1 MAGCRLARVR
11 DEGVDEDAAE
21 VIGMTEVLLAV
32 GTRKGLFI
40 GRRRGGTWEFDESP
54 YFNAQAVY
62 SVALD
67 TRGDTPRLLAGGDS
81 AHWGPSVFHS
91 DDLGRTWTEPATPA
105 VKFPKETGAS
115 LERVWQ
121 LHPAAAEPD
130 VVYAGT
136 EPAALYRSEDRGE
149 SFELVR
155 PLWEHPTRSKWV
167 PGGGGEGLH
176 TILTDRRDPRSVT
189 VAVSTAGVFR
199 TVDGGASW
207 APSNSGVSA
216 VFLPDPDPEFGQCV
230 HKVARDAATPDRLY
244 LQNHWG
250 VYRSDDAGGHWTDI
264 GEGLPSTFGFAVAA
278 HPHRGDTA
286 YVFPINAD
294 ADRVPAD
301 HRCRVFRTSDAG
313 KSWEPLS
320 AGLPQEDHYGTVL
333 RDALSTDDAD
343 RAGVYFGN
351 RNGEVF
357 ASADDGDSWRQLAS
371 HLPDVLCVRAAVVG

>member
-1 MAGCRLARVR
+1 MS
-11 DEGVDEDAAE
+11 
-21 VIGMTEVLLAV
+21 GMTEVLLTV

-40 GRRRGGTWEFDESP
+40 GRRRGGGAWEFDEGP
-54 YFNAQAVY
+54 YFNSQAVY
-62 SVALD
+62 SVAID
-67 TRGDTPRLLAGGDS
+67 TRGDVPRLLAGGDS
-81 AHWGPSVFHS
+81 AHFGPSVFHS
-91 DDLGRTWTEPATPA
+91 DDLGRTWTEPSQPA
-105 VKFPKETGAS
+105 VKFPKDTGAS

-121 LHPAAAEPD
+121 LHPAAAERD

-149 SFELVR
+149 TFDLVR

-176 TILTDRRDPRSVT
+176 TVVTDPRDARAVT

-199 TVDGGASW
+199 TRDGGQSW
-207 APSNSGVSA
+207 DPANSGVSA
-216 VFLPDPDPEFGQCV
+216 VFLPDPNPEFGQCV
-230 HKVARDAATPDRLY
+230 HKVTQDAADPDRLY

-250 VYRSDDAGGHWTDI
+250 VYRSDDGGTRWNDI
-264 GEGLPSTFGFAVAA
+264 GAGLPSTFGFAAAA

-294 ADRVPAD
+294 SDRVPAER
-301 HRCRVFRTSDAG
+301 HCRVFRTEDAG
-313 KSWEPLS
+313 RSWEPLT
-320 AGLPQEDHYGTVL
+320 AGLPQGDHYGTVL
-333 RDALSTDDAD
+333 RDAMCTDDSD
-343 RAGVYFGN
+343 PAGVYFGN
-351 RNGEVF
+351 RNGEVY